1 MLTLIA
7 AAVLFSTPVQEASP
21 IPDCEQ
27 VAAQFEQVAAQFEQV
42 DNALNAFDELDP
54 PELEGPVDPE
64 LIGE

>member
-21 IPDCEQ
+21 IPDC
-27 VAAQFEQVAAQFEQV
+27 EQVAAQFEQV